1 MGRDGEMAR
10 MARIFGLYWL
20 VVVVCVHTV
29 KYYFFDDVFM
39 SCNSGFT
46 CLRCYG
52 IPSTTVTSDTVTGVH
67 MQQACS

>member
-1 MGRDGEMAR
+1 MAR
-10 MARIFGLYWL
+10 MARIFGLYRL

-29 KYYFFDDVFM
+29 KYIFFDDVFM